1 MHIKV
6 WYTMRMA
13 AKKYS
18 QEVVDHVRHLR
29 DVEARSIKWIA
40 QELKIPIDTIRDWIF
55 RGRRASN

>member
-29 DVEARSIKWIA
+29 EVEARSLKWIA
-40 QELKIPIDTIRDWIF
+40 RELKIPIDTIRDWIF

>member
-29 DVEARSIKWIA
+29 NVESRSIKWIA
-40 QELKIPIDTIRDWIF
+40 HELKIPIDTIRDWIF

>member
-1 MHIKV
+1 MHIKI

-29 DVEARSIKWIA
+29 EVEARSIKWIA

>member
-1 MHIKV
+1 
-6 WYTMRMA
+6 MRMA